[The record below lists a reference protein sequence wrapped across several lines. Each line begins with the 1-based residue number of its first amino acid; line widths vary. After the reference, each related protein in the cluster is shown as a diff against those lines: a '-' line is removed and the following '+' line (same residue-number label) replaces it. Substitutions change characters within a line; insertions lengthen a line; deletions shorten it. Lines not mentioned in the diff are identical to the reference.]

1 MLRTRTPVRLLGA
14 DDVDEAL
21 ELCARDPAANV
32 FVASRIVDGA
42 LGYGSSAVHGYFEDG
57 ELRSMLWSIANLVPV
72 GTDGRARLALA
83 EKARKARRRCASF
96 LGPREEVMDLW
107 AMTRDSFPTPRSVRE
122 QPLMSTR
129 TMPSALGLPLDGR
142 VRPARLDEVDIVMPA
157 AEHMFTEEIGYRP
170 YAGNPTLY
178 RDSIWRL
185 VQAGRTY
192 VVVED
197 GVVVFKADVGSVAL
211 DTCQIQGVWLTP
223 ELRGQGLA
231 GPMMAAA
238 VEQAMTEHAAL
249 VTLYVNDFN
258 TAAIA
263 TYRRIG
269 MEQVGT
275 FATVL
280 F

>member
-129 TMPSALGLPLDGR
+129 TLPSALGLPLDGR

-192 VVVED
+192 VVVEE

>member
-129 TMPSALGLPLDGR
+129 TLPSALGLPLDGR